1 MKPGSLRKLTKTPG
15 LDLNE
20 ASAEKASLK
29 KLLMDKKQEIGM
41 LEGQAAKVHE
51 IRILLRRLIEDFQDN
66 RHFTFVSNLNEL
78 VNDDKIDIQ
87 ELVEIVRSGIN
98 KLIDYHEKLAARYEL
113 ELSKNLFMLNQQV
126 QQKNEELEK
135 ERELLRDEEAKSCHK
150 KGIIKT
156 ISYDKLALQKTIRMK
171 RAALARHLE
180 SGAANQSKMEQT
192 ILKLSQNEFKIK
204 IGTIASGDIFCT
216 EPKMKE
222 KIRTKFNADAIEM
235 EGAAIAQVCKLNE
248 IPFIVIRSISDNPN
262 GKNEI
267 TFDQFLEKAS
277 KRCAE
282 IINKF
287 LN

>member
-1 MKPGSLRKLTKTPG
+1 MNKYGIIAAMK
-15 LDLNE
+15 E
-20 ASAEKASLK
+20 E
-29 KLLMDKKQEIGM
+29 MQEIKKIMQEIEEIKIKELIFFKGKINNNIII
-41 LEGQAAKVHE
+41 LVEAGIGKVNAARVTQLMIDKFE
-51 IRILLRRLIEDFQDN
+51 IERIIN
-66 RHFTFVSNLNEL
+66 VGSAGSANNEL
-78 VNDDKIDIQ
+78 KIGDIVIGKRLVQ
-87 ELVEIVRSGIN
+87 HDFDITAFGHPKGFITNIGQYVESDSELI
-98 KLIDYHEKLAARYEL
+98 
-113 ELSKNLFMLNQQV
+113 
-126 QQKNEELEK
+126 
-135 ERELLRDEEAKSCHK
+135 
-150 KGIIKT
+150 
-156 ISYDKLALQKTIRMK
+156 
-171 RAALARHLE
+171 
-180 SGAANQSKMEQT
+180 SKMEQT

-235 EGAAIAQVCKLNE
+235 EGAAIAQVCKLND